1 MAYPRQLRLSASPC
15 ESQVFEDAVIQ
26 MRTHWTF
33 TGAVANCSVALP
45 PFPFVTTPPGNACQE
60 PCAGFLMGSSPVQYC
75 TAYLVANG
83 SAQPIRIALTSC
95 LLDNSKRTHC
105 GCSASSSPFYV
116 FARHVL

>member
-1 MAYPRQLRLSASPC
+1 MAYPRQLRLSESPC

-33 TGAVANCSVALP
+33 TGAVASCSVAAP
-45 PFPFVTTPPGNACQE
+45 PFPFVTTPKGNACQE

-83 SAQPIRIALTSC
+83 SAQAIRMAVRSC
-95 LLDNSKRTHC
+95 LLDKSKKTHC
-105 GCSASSSPFYV
+105 GCNESSSPV
-116 FARHVL
+116 NAFAR